1 MSKNITNEQESLIE
15 FPCNFI
21 IKVTGVMK
29 DNFTQ
34 SIIEEINKVDKT
46 FNASKIEIR
55 PSQKGNY
62 IGLTCNVL
70 VNSKSDLDQ
79 IYQHLSSHPDTRF
92 VI

>member
-1 MSKNITNEQESLIE
+1 MSKNIINAEESLIE

-29 DNFTQ
+29 DNFTH

-62 IGLTCNVL
+62 IGLTCNVY
-70 VNSKSDLDQ
+70 VNSKSDLDL
-79 IYQHLSSHPDTRF
+79 IYQHLSSHPDSRF